1 MPVDMSSP
9 PVMPLSNALP
19 GLLAQAD
26 RLRDIRRDIHA
37 HPELCFQEVR
47 TSELVADALTRWGV
61 EVHRGLGQT
70 GVVGVIEGRPGH
82 RAIALR
88 ADMDALPM
96 TERNTFAHASKHPGR
111 MHACGHDGHTAM
123 LLAAAQHLAGE
134 RDFDGKVVLV
144 FQPAEEGGGGA
155 AAMIRDGLFERFPV
169 DAIFGMHNWPGM
181 PAGTFAIK
189 DGPCFASSNEFKIV
203 LRGKGCHGAM
213 PHLTV
218 DPVVVC
224 ASIIM
229 ALQTI
234 VSRNVSPQDM
244 SVITVGSINAGK
256 ASNVIPDSAQMLI
269 SVRALNNTV
278 RDRLERQ
285 IKQLI
290 HAQAQAFGATAEI
303 HYSAD
308 YPLLINDA
316 EMTRFASQVATDWLG
331 EGEVLND
338 IVPFNGSEDFAY
350 FLQKC
355 PGCYLIIGNGDGEKS
370 CMAHDPRYDFNDDI
384 LMRGAGFWVK
394 LTEAFLPLNP

>member
-1 MPVDMSSP
+1 MSQTL
-9 PVMPLSNALP
+9 PLL
-19 GLLAQAD
+19 QEIEQEM
-26 RLRDIRRDIHA
+26 RELRQQIHA
-37 HPELCFQEVR
+37 HPELGYQEVE
-47 TSELVADALTRWGV
+47 TSALVAERLTRWGYQV
-61 EVHRGLGQT
+61 TRGLAET
-70 GVVGVIEGRPGH
+70 GVIGTLKKGTSSRVIG
-82 RAIALR
+82 IR
-88 ADMDALPM
+88 ADMDALPILEK
-96 TERNTFAHASKHPGR
+96 TGLPYASKIPGK
-111 MHACGHDGHTAM
+111 MHACGHDGHTTM
-123 LLAAAQHLAGE
+123 LLAAAYALAH
-134 RDFDGKVVLV
+134 DQPFDGTVHLI
-144 FQPAEEGGGGA
+144 FQPAEEGLAGARRMIEEGVLQQFPCDAVFAAHNMPGYPVGKLGFRAGPFMASADQVTVTIQGVGG
-155 AAMIRDGLFERFPV
+155 
-169 DAIFGMHNWPGM
+169 
-181 PAGTFAIK
+181 
-189 DGPCFASSNEFKIV
+189 
-203 LRGKGCHGAM
+203 HGAM

-256 ASNVIPDSAQMLI
+256 ASNVIADSAQMLI

>member
-1 MPVDMSSP
+1 MSQTL
-9 PVMPLSNALP
+9 PLL
-19 GLLAQAD
+19 QEIEQEM
-26 RLRDIRRDIHA
+26 RELRQQIHA
-37 HPELCFQEVR
+37 HPELGYQEVE
-47 TSELVADALTRWGV
+47 TSALVAERLTRWGYQV
-61 EVHRGLGQT
+61 TRGLAET
-70 GVVGVIEGRPGH
+70 GVIGTLKKGTGSRVIG
-82 RAIALR
+82 IR
-88 ADMDALPM
+88 ADMDALPIIEK
-96 TERNTFAHASKHPGR
+96 TGLPYASKIPGK
-111 MHACGHDGHTAM
+111 MHACGHDGHTTM
-123 LLAAAQHLAGE
+123 LLAAAYALAH
-134 RDFDGKVVLV
+134 DHPFDGTVHLI
-144 FQPAEEGGGGA
+144 FQPAEEGLAGARRMIEEGVLQQFPCDAVFAAHNMPGYPVGKLGFRAGPFMASADQVTVTIHGVGG
-155 AAMIRDGLFERFPV
+155 
-169 DAIFGMHNWPGM
+169 
-181 PAGTFAIK
+181 
-189 DGPCFASSNEFKIV
+189 
-203 LRGKGCHGAM
+203 HGAM

-234 VSRNVSPQDM
+234 VS
-244 SVITVGSINAGK
+244 INAGK

-269 SVRALNNTV
+269 SVRALDNAV
-278 RDRLERQ
+278 RDRLENQ

-355 PGCYLIIGNGDGEKS
+355 RGCYLIIGNGDGEKS

-384 LMRGAGFWVK
+384 LIRGAGFWVK

>member
-1 MPVDMSSP
+1 MNPSKIEHWVKT
-9 PVMPLSNALP
+9 
-19 GLLAQAD
+19 
-26 RLRDIRRDIHA
+26 RRDIHA
-37 HPELCFQEVR
+37 HPELRYEENR
-47 TSELVADALTRWGV
+47 TADIVANRLRELGYQV
-61 EVHRGLGQT
+61 ETGIGKT
-70 GVVGVIEGRPGH
+70 GVVGVLHGEMGPGKS
-82 RAIALR
+82 IGLR
-88 ADMDALPM
+88 ADMDALPIQ
-96 TERNTFAHASKHPGR
+96 ERNEFPHASRHPGK
-111 MHACGHDGHTAM
+111 MHACGHDGHVAM
-123 LLAAAQHLAGE
+123 LLGAAQEFAE
-134 RDFDGKVVLV
+134 NCDFQGSVVLI
-144 FQPAEEGGGGA
+144 FQPAEEGLAGARRMIEEGVLQQFPCDAVFAAHNMPGYPVGKLGFRAGPFMASADQVTVTIQGVGG
-155 AAMIRDGLFERFPV
+155 
-169 DAIFGMHNWPGM
+169 
-181 PAGTFAIK
+181 
-189 DGPCFASSNEFKIV
+189 
-203 LRGKGCHGAM
+203 HGAM

-229 ALQTI
+229 ALQSI

-256 ASNVIPDSAQMLI
+256 ASNVIADSAQMLI
-269 SVRALNNTV
+269 SVRALANRV
-278 RDRLERQ
+278 RDRLESQ

-331 EGEVLND
+331 EDEVLND

-384 LMRGAGFWVK
+384 LIRGAGFWVK

>member
-1 MPVDMSSP
+1 MTQSL
-9 PVMPLSNALP
+9 PLLQEIEQEMRALRH
-19 GLLAQAD
+19 Q
-26 RLRDIRRDIHA
+26 IHA
-37 HPELCFQEVR
+37 NPELGYQEVE
-47 TSELVADALTRWGV
+47 TSALVAERLTRWGYQV
-61 EVHRGLGQT
+61 TRGLAET
-70 GVVGVIEGRPGH
+70 GVIGTLKKGTSSRVIG
-82 RAIALR
+82 IR
-88 ADMDALPM
+88 ADMDALPILEK
-96 TERNTFAHASKHPGR
+96 TGLPYASRIPGK
-111 MHACGHDGHTAM
+111 MHACGHDGHTVM
-123 LLAAAQHLAGE
+123 LLAAAYALAH
-134 RDFDGKVVLV
+134 DHPFDGTVHLI
-144 FQPAEEGGGGA
+144 FQPAEEGLAGARRMIQEGVLEQFPCDAVFAAHNMPGYPVGKLGFRAGPFMASADQVTVTIHGVGG
-155 AAMIRDGLFERFPV
+155 
-169 DAIFGMHNWPGM
+169 
-181 PAGTFAIK
+181 
-189 DGPCFASSNEFKIV
+189 
-203 LRGKGCHGAM
+203 HGAM

-278 RDRLERQ
+278 RDRLESQ

-290 HAQAQAFGATAEI
+290 HAQAQAFGATADI

-308 YPLLINDA
+308 YPLLVNDPQ
-316 EMTRFASQVATDWLG
+316 MTRFASQVATDWLG
-331 EGEVLND
+331 EDEVLND

-350 FLQKC
+350 FLQQV

-384 LMRGAGFWVK
+384 LLRGAGFWVK